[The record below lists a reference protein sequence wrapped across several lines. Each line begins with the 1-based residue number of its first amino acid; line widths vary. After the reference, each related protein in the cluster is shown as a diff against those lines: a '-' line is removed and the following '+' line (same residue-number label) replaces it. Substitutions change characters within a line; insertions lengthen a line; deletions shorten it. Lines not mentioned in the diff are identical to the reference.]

1 MSNQKPNLR
10 DADVDRL
17 GKALLTLAGELWA
30 VKDRQKILEAVLEE
44 ALKDKGLAVA
54 ELVDKHQPDNE
65 LAAALANDRQAY
77 INSLLK
83 SLEGD

>member
-17 GKALLTLAGELWA
+17 GKAILTLAGELWA

-54 ELVDKHQPDNE
+54 ELVDKHQPNAE
-65 LAAALANDRQAY
+65 LAASLANDRKAY